1 MKSLFHLRYRL
12 SFFIIFI
19 LAISCKKDSYVDE
32 ENELVF
38 PVNFTFTNFKSS
50 SSYLKSASSKQNL
63 YASSQIP
70 ANYSEGYIYF
80 WSFNNETLTPDIKY
94 SKSANPSI
102 TYNDGK
108 SITWG
113 AGIAFENYP
122 AGRASNFA
130 GPKQILIKLSIKDV
144 LSISR
149 LGFDMTGSAMG
160 PKDFEMYYSFDE
172 GDTYHEL
179 SMVNQFGN
187 LAANGKNSFTYNLEE
202 LQLSGEEL
210 WIRINPKAGDRT
222 GGSAYNESTGTLR
235 IDNLHLV
242 GIAPTSNEGFAVNQF
257 YYYLFHKTN
266 GMSFKGYT
274 DDISNLNVQL
284 QLPMGEYDIFFVL
297 NSFDE
302 ELILAP
308 DIA

>member
-12 SFFIIFI
+12 SFLIIFI
-19 LAISCKKDSYVDE
+19 LAISCKKHSYVYE

-70 ANYSEGYIYF
+70 ANYSKGYIYF

-108 SITWG
+108 SISWG
-113 AGIAFENYP
+113 TGIAFENYP
-122 AGRASNFA
+122 AGRASNFV
-130 GPKQILIKLSIKDV
+130 GPKQILIKLPIKDV

-160 PKDFEMYYSFDE
+160 PKDFEMY
-172 GDTYHEL
+172 
-179 SMVNQFGN
+179 
-187 LAANGKNSFTYNLEE
+187 
-202 LQLSGEEL
+202 
-210 WIRINPKAGDRT
+210 
-222 GGSAYNESTGTLR
+222 
-235 IDNLHLV
+235 
-242 GIAPTSNEGFAVNQF
+242 
-257 YYYLFHKTN
+257 
-266 GMSFKGYT
+266 
-274 DDISNLNVQL
+274 
-284 QLPMGEYDIFFVL
+284 
-297 NSFDE
+297 
-302 ELILAP
+302 
-308 DIA
+308 

>member
-1 MKSLFHLRYRL
+1 MKSLFHLTYRL

-108 SITWG
+108 SIIG
-113 AGIAFENYP
+113 V
-122 AGRASNFA
+122 
-130 GPKQILIKLSIKDV
+130 Q
-144 LSISR
+144 
-149 LGFDMTGSAMG
+149 
-160 PKDFEMYYSFDE
+160 
-172 GDTYHEL
+172 EL
-179 SMVNQFGN
+179 LLKIIQ
-187 LAANGKNSFTYNLEE
+187 LEE
-202 LQLSGEEL
+202 LQ
-210 WIRINPKAGDRT
+210 I
-222 GGSAYNESTGTLR
+222 
-235 IDNLHLV
+235 
-242 GIAPTSNEGFAVNQF
+242 
-257 YYYLFHKTN
+257 
-266 GMSFKGYT
+266 
-274 DDISNLNVQL
+274 L
-284 QLPMGEYDIFFVL
+284 QVL
-297 NSFDE
+297 NKYLLNSLSRMFFLLVD
-302 ELILAP
+302 
-308 DIA
+308 